1 MVVQWRKDRRL
12 QCKRRGR
19 GESGRGE
26 SLYKTAAKQRSK
38 LTFQCQE
45 KIITLNQ
52 RHAAKCHRCFFLV
65 DSSKKLSRV
74 LSATHFGVMRNT
86 QNHLEGDLSGDIK
99 AGNWWLGTCLGGLV
113 GVLSVPGRLFELWH
127 RWRGI
132 WARCAHVLR
141 PRAFLKR
148 V

>member
-1 MVVQWRKDRRL
+1 MAQGQEAPVQATW
-12 QCKRRGR
+12 KRGVWKRGVFVQN
-19 GESGRGE
+19 SG
-26 SLYKTAAKQRSK
+26 KTA
-38 LTFQCQE
+38 L
-45 KIITLNQ
+45 KIDISVSRKNNHVEPTACREMPSL
-52 RHAAKCHRCFFLV
+52 FFS
-65 DSSKKLSRV
+65 SSKKLSRV